1 MFILNVGFA
10 LVASCEVLKLRRN
23 LEEIELLANNIIYKL
38 VNLIIFLYRHIYTFY
53 KITTIEKWIV
63 KFILKRR
70 FFRAKAYLSFVLIFV
85 L

>member
-38 VNLIIFLYRHIYTFY
+38 VNLITFLHRHIYTFY

-63 KFILKRR
+63 KIILKRS
-70 FFRAKAYLSFVLIFV
+70 FFRAKSYFSFFLIFV